1 LEPKTNVY
9 PTSVLAVSRDTL
21 NIVLYRQFDAMCVNR
36 KGTGEE
42 SVLFES

>member
-1 LEPKTNVY
+1 MEPKTNVY
-9 PTSVLAVSRDTL
+9 PSVLAMSRDTL
-21 NIVLYRQFDAMCVNR
+21 KIVLYRQFDAMCVNR